1 MIQGSPKFDGIAV
14 AKIEI
19 DFLKNP
25 VHIEVQAA
33 FINTKTG
40 DTHGWTR
47 GGNVFSDR
55 TRTLLLQLR
64 DSMEQD
70 LADRHFSTGGSSL
83 NTSGPPRAEHVGGI
97 SEFLGTTTEDGAH
110 SI

>member
-1 MIQGSPKFDGIAV
+1 MIQGSPRFDGIAV

-33 FINTKTG
+33 FVNSKTG

-47 GGNVFSDR
+47 GGVNFSDK
-55 TRTLLLQLR
+55 TRTLMLQLR

-70 LADRHFSTGGSSL
+70 LADRHFTTGGSMSASSPARSEQ
-83 NTSGPPRAEHVGGI
+83 TGGI
-97 SEFLGTTTEDGAH
+97 GEFLGAATEDGAR
-110 SI
+110 SV